1 MLDMRD
7 RLIHNKQAQEAHE
20 AAAINAHIA
29 DASTLAAA
37 LTKLEVTQDQ
47 LRTLQATLIAER
59 VARTQM
65 ERRSHEGE
73 DDVRDVKN
81 ELAGAVR
88 ALRRAREEA
97 KRNEEEK
104 RRLAKCFEETKVQ

>member
-1 MLDMRD
+1 MVEMRD
-7 RLIHNKQAQEAHE
+7 RLIHNQQNQSAHQM
-20 AAAINAHIA
+20 AAINQQIA
-29 DASTLAAA
+29 DASHLAAA
-37 LTKLEVTQDQ
+37 LTKLETTQDQ
-47 LRTLQATLIAER
+47 LRTLQATLISER

-73 DDVRDVKN
+73 EDVRDVKN

-88 ALRRAREEA
+88 ALRRAKEEA

-104 RRLAKCFEETKVQ
+104 RKLARCFEDTKFQ

>member
-7 RLIHNKQAQEAHE
+7 RLINHNQAQQAHE
-20 AAAINAHIA
+20 VAVINQQIA
-29 DASTLAAA
+29 DASSLAAA

-47 LRTLQATLIAER
+47 LRSLQATLIAER

-65 ERRSHEGE
+65 ERRSTEGE

-88 ALRRAREEA
+88 ALRRAKEKA

>member
-1 MLDMRD
+1 MLEMRE
-7 RLIHNKQAQEAHE
+7 RLISSNHAQQAHE
-20 AAAINAHIA
+20 LGAINQHIV
-29 DASTLAAA
+29 DASALAAA
-37 LTKLEVTQDQ
+37 LTKLESTQDQ
-47 LRTLQATLIAER
+47 LRTLQATLVAER

-73 DDVRDVKN
+73 DDVRDVRN

-88 ALRRAREEA
+88 ALRRAKEEA
-97 KRNEEEK
+97 KKNEEEK